1 MARKKFFLTLTTF
14 ILLLIVLFANH
25 PRSISGHTSSNHFV
39 HIPIVLNPPEPPVWI
54 GPDGGHI
61 IAIDVADSQP
71 STVYAGTWGS
81 GVYKSI
87 DGGTTWVW
95 KSQGLAH
102 PYINSIA
109 VDPHNAQII
118 YTGTYTGKLYKT
130 LDGGEHWFTSSA
142 NIQDKAI
149 VYSIAIDPL
158 DSENIFIGT
167 RGISNNGGPPW
178 NGVLYRST
186 DAGNSWKPMLTDIG
200 GSSQEDWAYAVTL
213 HPKFPHLV
221 YGATHEHGIY
231 RSLNFGRSWEP
242 VNDGI
247 SSMSTRGIVVNP
259 NSSEASPIL
268 YTGVWKW
275 EGVFRSNN
283 GGENWFPVDQGSK
296 DTRIYSMSINPK
308 DSDIVFASTF
318 SGGVLKTSD
327 GGSSWKITGLENY
340 EVPITAIDPQK
351 PQLLYAGT
359 TGNGLYKS
367 YNAGETWGKSQQGL
381 HATNVSALQISPN
394 NSLKYYA
401 GLSGEGVKQ
410 TGDGGQ
416 NWAQLGTNLGDHVI
430 LGLVMPP
437 NQPQIIYALT
447 ETDGLYRCD
456 LGGICWGKI
465 SISFPQTSQAAFES
479 GHPFSMPP
487 LLEDDMEAPTAG
499 TAAPALLALSFVPSF
514 PQIAYLGT
522 SGAGVYQSF
531 DGGLTWSVSGLNH
544 GKIISL
550 AVDPGSFIQ
559 VFAASETQ
567 VWSSANGGTSWI
579 DTGLAG
585 VNIYAVTA
593 DSFGNFYAG
602 TSNGIYQFTP
612 IGWVHLGLTSLTI
625 TTLAAHPNQAGWLY
639 AGTRDGLRI
648 SHNAGQTWENGPL
661 ELVGITIRSITFD
674 PSDSSWLFISTATQ
688 GVLRMQDSE

>member
-1 MARKKFFLTLTTF
+1 MTRNKFGLAF
-14 ILLLIVLFANH
+14 IIILALLSVLFVSH
-25 PRSISGHTSSNHFV
+25 PASVSGQTHLTYSV
-39 HIPIVLNPPEPPVWI
+39 HVPIVLNPPDPPVWI
-54 GPDGGHI
+54 GPDGGDI
-61 IAIDVADSQP
+61 IAIAVAASQP

-81 GVYKSI
+81 GVYKST
-87 DGGTTWVW
+87 DGGATWVW
-95 KSQGLAH
+95 KSQGLAY
-102 PYINSIA
+102 PFINSIA
-109 VDPHNAQII
+109 VDPQNEQVVYA
-118 YTGTYTGKLYKT
+118 GTYTGKLYKT
-130 LDGGEHWFTSSA
+130 IDGGEHWFLSSV
-142 NIQDKAI
+142 NIQDQAI

-186 DAGNSWKPMLTDIG
+186 DAGNSWKAMLTDIG

-213 HPKFPHLV
+213 HPRFPHLV

-259 NSSEASPIL
+259 NSTEANPIL

-283 GGENWFPVDQGSK
+283 GGEDWFPVDNGSK
-296 DTRIYSMSINPK
+296 GTRIYSMSINPK

-340 EVPITAIDPQK
+340 EVPVTAVDPQK
-351 PQLLYAGT
+351 PRLLYAGT
-359 TGNGLYKS
+359 SGNGLYKS
-367 YNAGETWGKSQQGL
+367 YDDGETWGKSQKGL

-394 NSLKYYA
+394 NSLLYYA
-401 GLSGEGVKQ
+401 GLSGEGIKY

-416 NWAQLGTNLGDHVI
+416 NWAQLGTDLSDHEI
-430 LGLVMPP
+430 LGLVMHP
-437 NQPQIIYALT
+437 NQPLILYALT
-447 ETDGLYRCD
+447 ETDGLYRCN
-456 LGGICWGKI
+456 LEGICWEKV
-465 SISFPQTSQAAFES
+465 SISFPDITQAAFES

-487 LLEDDMEAPTAG
+487 LLENDMEVPTAG
-499 TAAPALLALSFVPSF
+499 TGTPALLALSFVPSF

-522 SGAGVYQSF
+522 SGAGVYQSL
-531 DGGLTWSVSGLNH
+531 DGGLTWNASGLNH
-544 GKIISL
+544 SKIVSL
-550 AVDPGSFIQ
+550 AVDPINSIQ

-567 VWSSANGGTSWI
+567 VWSSAIGGDNWI
-579 DTGLAG
+579 DTGLTG
-585 VNIYAVTA
+585 VNIYALAA
-593 DSFGNFYAG
+593 DLFGNLYAG
-602 TSNGIYQFTP
+602 TNNGVFQFTP
-612 IGWVHLGLTSLTI
+612 IGWSHLGLTGSTVTILT
-625 TTLAAHPNQAGWLY
+625 AHPNQAGWLY

-648 SHNAGQTWENGPL
+648 SYNNGQSWMNGPL
-661 ELVGITIRSITFD
+661 ELVGITIRAITFD
-674 PSDSSWLFISTATQ
+674 PTDSSWLFISTATQ
-688 GVLRMQDSE
+688 GVLRMQD